1 MTSTAQERKPMQ
13 VVRHEHITEPRL
25 APYLAE
31 SGGDVGQAL
40 RLYDWNVELSGAV
53 YEVLHRFEVVLRNA
67 VDQQLRVWNTT
78 EVCPVTGTGYDSDWL
93 LDPAPLL
100 QRLAARA
107 LRDAAPRARRAI
119 AARGD
124 RTMLHADVLA
134 QTSFGTWRFLLPD
147 SDPGRQHL
155 WANAVSQAFGHLPPG
170 VRGTDVTRAVDRT
183 YRLRNRVAHLEPLLD
198 ARRVRAQVDAAYQ
211 VAGWIDP
218 ELRSWLTSTQR
229 VTTLL
234 KHRLRL

>member
-1 MTSTAQERKPMQ
+1 MTSTAQGLKPMQ
-13 VVRHEHITEPRL
+13 VVRREHITWPRL

-31 SGGDVGQAL
+31 SEDDVGQAL

-67 VDQQLRVWNTT
+67 IDQQLRAWNST
-78 EVCPVTGTGYDSDWL
+78 EVSPLTGMAYGGDWL

-100 QRLAARA
+100 RRLTARA
-107 LRDAAPRARRAI
+107 LAEAAPRARRAI
-119 AARGD
+119 TSRGD
-124 RTMLHADVLA
+124 RTILHADVLA

-147 SDPGRQHL
+147 SDPGRQHI
-155 WANAVSQAFGHLPPG
+155 WENAVSRAFEHLPPD
-170 VRGTDVTRAVDRT
+170 VRGADVTRAVDRA

-198 ARRVRAQVDAAYQ
+198 VRRVRAQVEAAYQ

-229 VTTLL
+229 VTKIL
-234 KHRLRL
+234 KNRLRL